1 MSNSPDVH
9 ALTGA
14 YAADALDGEER
25 EVFVSHLRQ
34 CEACQKEVAELTA
47 TAARLALAASAPA
60 PPELRARVLAEVA
73 HTRQLSP
80 SPQVARLSDR
90 RRWYQQPASV
100 AAALL
105 LVVSG
110 GLGALAVS
118 EQQQARDAD
127 QRAAR
132 VTALAVDPTHVVK
145 TGEIASGGTATV
157 IAARGSA
164 LFHTSGLDQLPDG
177 KVYQLWL
184 LRADGA
190 QSVGVL
196 GNGGELEALVEHMTA
211 EDGLGLTIEPAGG
224 SKMPTDGLVVRLD
237 VA

>member
-1 MSNSPDVH
+1 MTSSPDLH
-9 ALTGA
+9 TLTGA

-25 EVFVSHLRQ
+25 ELFVTHLRQ
-34 CEACQKEVAELTA
+34 CEACRDEVAELTA

-60 PPELRARVLAEVA
+60 PPELRARVLAQVA

-105 LVVSG
+105 LVVSA

-118 EQQQARDAD
+118 EQQQAQDAD

-145 TGEIASGGTATV
+145 TGEISSGGTATV

-164 LFHTSGLDQLPDG
+164 FFHTSGLNKLSDG

-184 LRADGA
+184 LRPDGA

-196 GNGGELEALVEHMTA
+196 GSGGELEALVDDMKSSDA
-211 EDGLGLTIEPAGG
+211 LGLTIEPAGG
-224 SKMPTDGLVVRLD
+224 SSVPTDGLVVRFD
-237 VA
+237 MA